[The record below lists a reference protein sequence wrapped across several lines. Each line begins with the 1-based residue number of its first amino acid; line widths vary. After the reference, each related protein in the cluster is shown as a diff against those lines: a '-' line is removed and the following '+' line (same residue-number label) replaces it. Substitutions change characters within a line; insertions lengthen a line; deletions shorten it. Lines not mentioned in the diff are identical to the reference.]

1 MVAQC
6 WRGKGREV
14 YKIRKK
20 TQFFLNTL
28 FFSMKPGSIM
38 YDNIED
44 KIAYSRS
51 TAPEDE
57 NHAAGVTDK
66 MN

>member
-14 YKIRKK
+14 YKIRRKK
-20 TQFFLNTL
+20 HN
-28 FFSMKPGSIM
+28 FSYGMKPGSIM
-38 YDNIED
+38 YDKIED

-51 TAPEDE
+51 TTAPEDE

>member
-1 MVAQC
+1 
-6 WRGKGREV
+6 
-14 YKIRKK
+14 
-20 TQFFLNTL
+20 
-28 FFSMKPGSIM
+28 MKPGSIM

-51 TAPEDE
+51 TATEDE
-57 NHAAGVTDK
+57 NHAAGVADK